1 VFYLVIFDIKFVF
14 LVSISYNHLYP
25 FLYVMLYH
33 VLFTFVYVSLF
44 C

>member
-1 VFYLVIFDIKFVF
+1 VFYLVIFDIKF